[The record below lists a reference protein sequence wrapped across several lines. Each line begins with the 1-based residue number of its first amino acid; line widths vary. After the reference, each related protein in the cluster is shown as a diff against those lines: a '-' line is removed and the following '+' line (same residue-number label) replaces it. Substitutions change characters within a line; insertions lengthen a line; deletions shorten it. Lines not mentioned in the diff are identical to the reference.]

1 MSITILS
8 RLEGNTLL
16 IRGEGVIDREVIG
29 DKFQRLRVYL
39 KELEKFKNI
48 SWREFPSSLEN
59 QWKVFHGLQ
68 LSIQIV
74 IDVGN
79 HILAAIGESQIEDY
93 TDIIDKLGERN
104 IISAE
109 FAQSIR
115 GMVGLRNIL
124 IHEYSSIDLNKVY
137 DVLQNKLD
145 DFYKFIEYIE
155 DYLNKKIEKQNY

>member
-1 MSITILS
+1 M
-8 RLEGNTLL
+8 
-16 IRGEGVIDREVIG
+16 
-29 DKFQRLRVYL
+29 
-39 KELEKFKNI
+39 
-48 SWREFPSSLEN
+48 
-59 QWKVFHGLQ
+59 
-68 LSIQIV
+68 QIV

-137 DVLQNKLD
+137 DILQNKLD

-155 DYLNKKIEKQNY
+155 DYLKKKIEKQN